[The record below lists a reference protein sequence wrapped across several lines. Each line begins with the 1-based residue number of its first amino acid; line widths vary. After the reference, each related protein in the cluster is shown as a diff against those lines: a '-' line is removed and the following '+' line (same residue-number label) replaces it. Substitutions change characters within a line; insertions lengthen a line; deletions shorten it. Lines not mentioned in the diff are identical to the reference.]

1 MFIASIPA
9 PPPVVQWECKDCTA
23 QEKFVLREVQM
34 RTDITDKYALATIL
48 GNIQQESRFNS
59 NICEGGSRV
68 PYHRCYSGGYGIIQ
82 WTTENRYAGLGTFAR
97 KYKCDPSYLNCQ
109 VRYMI
114 SEKQFQTALSKFT
127 QNGRSVR
134 YYMKAAYSWLGWGV
148 EGSRVNYTWEFAN
161 KLTGTKG

>member
-1 MFIASIPA
+1 
-9 PPPVVQWECKDCTA
+9 
-23 QEKFVLREVQM
+23 M

-48 GNIQQESRFNS
+48 GNIKQESRFHS

-134 YYMKAAYSWLGWGV
+134 YYMKACLLLVGV
-148 EGSRVNYTWEFAN
+148 GS
-161 KLTGTKG
+161 

>member
-1 MFIASIPA
+1 
-9 PPPVVQWECKDCTA
+9 
-23 QEKFVLREVQM
+23 M

-82 WTTENRYAGLGTFAR
+82 WTSENRYAGLGSFAR
-97 KYKCDPSYLNCQ
+97 KYKCNPSDLPCQ

-114 SEKQFQTALSKFT
+114 SEIQFQNALTKFS
-127 QNGRSVR
+127 QKGQGVR
-134 YYMKAAYSWLGWGV
+134 YYMGAAYSWLGWGI
-148 EGSRVNYTWEFAN
+148 EGSRVQYTWQYAN
-161 KLTGTKG
+161 KLTRTGA

>member
-1 MFIASIPA
+1 MHSQPFWVTLNRKVASIPTFA
-9 PPPVVQWECKDCTA
+9 
-23 QEKFVLREVQM
+23 R
-34 RTDITDKYALATIL
+34 
-48 GNIQQESRFNS
+48 
-59 NICEGGSRV
+59 GGSRV
-68 PYHRCYSGGYGIIQ
+68 PYHRCYSGGYGQ

-127 QNGRSVR
+127 QNGRSVTN
-134 YYMKAAYSWLGWGV
+134 SWLGWGV